1 MRHRRRAP
9 TPGIMKSS
17 QPENINDLRSRI
29 RKARRAL
36 TPEQQAEAAHGL
48 LENLLHL
55 HSFRTARRVACYLA
69 NDGEIN
75 SSLVIDWLLSHGKT
89 CFLPVLS
96 HINGNSLLFAPVGY
110 GTDMGVNR
118 YGIPEPVVPL
128 RELVRPI
135 QLDLVLLPLVAFD
148 TAGHR
153 IGMGGG
159 YYDRSLQCR
168 RNRCH
173 WLKPRLIGIA
183 HELQKVD
190 HIVANKW
197 DVPLE
202 GVVTDRQVYLADPA
216 ANGKNS

>member
-9 TPGIMKSS
+9 ISGIMKSS
-17 QPENINDLRSRI
+17 QPENVNELRTRI

-48 LENLLHL
+48 LENLLRL
-55 HSFRTARRVACYLA
+55 HSFRCARRVACYLA
-69 NDGEIN
+69 NDGEID

-96 HINGNSLLFAPVGY
+96 HINGNNLLFAPVSY

-128 RELVRPI
+128 RDFVRPI

-148 TAGHR
+148 AAGHR

-159 YYDRSLQCR
+159 YYDRSLQGR
-168 RNRCH
+168 RNRRY
-173 WLKPRLIGIA
+173 WFKPRLIGIA

-190 HIVANKW
+190 RIVANDW

-202 GVVTDRQVYLADPA
+202 GVVTDKQAYLANA
-216 ANGKNS
+216 VVSGKNS